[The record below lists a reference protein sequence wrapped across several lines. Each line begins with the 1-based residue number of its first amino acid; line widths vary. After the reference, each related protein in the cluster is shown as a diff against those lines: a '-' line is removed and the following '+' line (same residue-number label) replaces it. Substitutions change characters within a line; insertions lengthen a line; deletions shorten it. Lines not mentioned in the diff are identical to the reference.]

1 MKKEILEWADAKGL
15 LKHENR
21 FVQLAKLIEESGELA
36 KAIIKDD
43 RVEQIDAIG
52 DCVIVLTILAK
63 QLGLDIDWC
72 TEKAYSV
79 IKNRKGQLVNGSFIK
94 EEDLKCNGAKL
105 TGKAFYVNTE
115 NIESL

>member
-1 MKKEILEWADAKGL
+1 MKEEILKWAEVKGL
-15 LKHENR
+15 LKNENR
-21 FVQLAKLIEESGELA
+21 FVQLAKLTEESGELA

-63 QLGLDIDWC
+63 QLDLDIDWC

-79 IKNRKGQLVNGSFIK
+79 IKNRTGVMRNGSFIK
-94 EEDLKCNGAKL
+94 QEDL
-105 TGKAFYVNTE
+105 
-115 NIESL
+115 

>member
-1 MKKEILEWADAKGL
+1 MKEEILKWAEVKGL
-15 LKHENR
+15 LKNENR
-21 FVQLAKLIEESGELA
+21 FVQLAKLTEESGELA

-63 QLGLDIDWC
+63 QLELDIDWC

-79 IKNRKGQLVNGSFIK
+79 IKNRTGVMRNGSFIK
-94 EEDLKCNGAKL
+94 QEDL
-105 TGKAFYVNTE
+105 
-115 NIESL
+115 

>member
-1 MKKEILEWADAKGL
+1 MKKEILEWGSDKGL

-21 FVQLAKLIEESGELA
+21 FVQLAKLLEESGELA

-63 QLGLDIDWC
+63 QLDLDIDWC

-79 IKNRKGQLVNGSFIK
+79 IKNRTGILKDGSFIK
-94 EEDLKCNGAKL
+94 SEDL
-105 TGKAFYVNTE
+105 
-115 NIESL
+115 